1 MDGGRPFERNPRM
14 NDLLDQVLKA
24 HGGLDRWRRFR
35 QVRASIVT
43 GGAFWRMKGL
53 VPDPYVRVMRVKLD
67 EEWSSV
73 KPFGAPDMLT
83 DFTPGRIAILKTDGS
98 IVAERKNPRAAF
110 DGHQQKTLWDPLH
123 HAYFT
128 GYALWTYLTTPFL
141 LAMDGV
147 ETAELAPWREG
158 QETWRML
165 RATFPPSIATHSA
178 VQDFFVGPDHL
189 LRRHDYNVDVAG
201 GFDVAQLLFD
211 YAEADGIKL
220 PTRRRAYQRGAD
232 HRPRL
237 DPLMVSIDISD
248 VRFE

>member
-1 MDGGRPFERNPRM
+1 MSE
-14 NDLLDQVLKA
+14 LLDQVLRA
-24 HGGLDRWRRFR
+24 HGGLERWRRLSR
-35 QVRASIVT
+35 VRATIVT
-43 GGAFWRMKGL
+43 GGAFWAMKSL
-53 VPDPYVRVMRVKLD
+53 VQDPDPREMRVRLH

-98 IVAERKNPRAAF
+98 VVAERKDPRAAF
-110 DGHQQKTLWDPLH
+110 AGHQQKTAWDPLH
-123 HAYFT
+123 RAYFN

-147 ETAELAPWREG
+147 KTAELAPWREG
-158 QETWRML
+158 EETWRVL
-165 RATFPPSIATHSA
+165 RATFPASIATHSA
-178 VQDFFVGPDHL
+178 VQDFFVGPDL
-189 LRRHDYNVDVAG
+189 LVRRHDYNVDVAG
-201 GFDVAQLLFD
+201 GFDAAQLLFD

-232 HRPRL
+232 HRPVL

-248 VRFE
+248 VRFG